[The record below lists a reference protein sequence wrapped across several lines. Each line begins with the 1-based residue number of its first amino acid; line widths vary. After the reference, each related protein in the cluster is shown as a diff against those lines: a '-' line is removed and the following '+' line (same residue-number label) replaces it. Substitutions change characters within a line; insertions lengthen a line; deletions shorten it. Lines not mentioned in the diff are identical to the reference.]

1 MAVKFDEKS
10 EINNL
15 FGKADDVAVDFT
27 TLDGKTHRWAF
38 TGGGKFL
45 LTEFQRYALELVPF
59 ADDMQKAGDDA
70 KALGNIIR
78 GLKPAMA
85 RFKRAWKANVK
96 CDDDSPSEWI
106 EQNLGNL
113 AYSTQVLSKLM
124 TAIADDGEGKGAKQ

>member
-27 TLDGKTHRWAF
+27 TLDGKTHRWVF

-59 ADDMQKAGDDA
+59 TDDMQKAGDDA

-78 GLKPAMA
+78 ELKPAMA

-124 TAIADDGEGKGAKQ
+124 TAIADDGEGKGAR